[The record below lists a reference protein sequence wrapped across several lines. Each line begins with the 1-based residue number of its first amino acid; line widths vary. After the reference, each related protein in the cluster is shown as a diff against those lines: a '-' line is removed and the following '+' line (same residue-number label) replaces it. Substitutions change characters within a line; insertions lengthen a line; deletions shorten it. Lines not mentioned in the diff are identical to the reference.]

1 MYSKRAGLLEGIEWK
16 SCIAIVLSSVFL
28 AFGLYNVHSLAGVTE
43 GGVLGLNLL
52 LEHWFGISPAVTN
65 FVASMVCYFIGWK
78 LLGRKFIIYS
88 VVAASSFSIAYRIFE
103 QFEPLWPGLYQMP
116 LLAAIIGAV
125 FVGVGT
131 GVCVR
136 VGGAVCGDDA
146 LAMSISHG
154 AHIKIEWA
162 YLISDLTVL
171 TLSATYI
178 PLNRLVYSLLTVV
191 LSGQI
196 IGLVQRIGGKK
207 CPNRK
212 EHTDRKER
220 A

>member
-1 MYSKRAGLLEGIEWK
+1 MHSKIAGLFTGIEWK
-16 SCIAIVLSSVFL
+16 CGIAILLSSVFL
-28 AFGLYNVHSLAGVTE
+28 AFGLYQVHSLAGVTE

-52 LEHWFGISPAVTN
+52 LEHWFHISPAVTN
-65 FVASMVCYFIGWK
+65 FVVSMICYFIGWK

-88 VVAASSFSIAYRIFE
+88 VVAASSFSLAYRTFE
-103 QFEPLWPGLYQMP
+103 QFDPLWPDLYHMP
-116 LLAAIIGAV
+116 LLAAVLGAV

-146 LAMSISHG
+146 LAMSISHA
-154 AHIKIEWA
+154 AHMKIEWA

-171 TLSATYI
+171 ALSATYI
-178 PLNRLVYSLLTVV
+178 PLNRLIYSLLTVV

-196 IGLVQRIGGKK
+196 IGLIQRVGH
-207 CPNRK
+207 K
-212 EHTDRKER
+212 EHI
-220 A
+220 